1 MTGIAKFDLQAPD
14 GQDAC
19 VARIFYPPGWEGG
32 EATFV
37 PRSRA
42 GAVGRPQEQQD
53 GPQGQG
59 QQCEEQ
65 QHAEDDGYL
74 MVYVSCPQRDVSYLH
89 VYDAA
94 SMSDRP
100 LAAVRMPRRVPHG
113 FHGTWLTQEEL
124 AAVTDGA

>member
-19 VARIFYPPGWEGG
+19 VARISYPPGWEGG

-42 GAVGRPQEQQD
+42 GAAGQQQ
-53 GPQGQG
+53 GQQQQGQG
-59 QQCEEQ
+59 QQREE

-74 MVYVSCPQRDVSYLH
+74 LVYVYSPQRDVSYLH

-113 FHGTWLTQEEL
+113 FHGTWLTQAEL
-124 AAVTDGA
+124 AAVMDGA